1 MPAVFAVG
9 TVNVNVPSATTAE
22 APLTS
27 LPSVAAS
34 YTLYVAPST
43 APVTVYVASVSL
55 ALVNVKLVFVA

>member
-1 MPAVFAVG
+1 MPAVFAVVN
-9 TVNVNVPSATTAE
+9 VNVNVPSATAAVT
-22 APLTS
+22 PFTS
-27 LPSVAAS
+27 LPAVAAS